1 MVENSWRRSRSSLTS
16 KWTLLGGGVRWRGGG
31 GEQLEKVKKF
41 SDQLVDTGGGKRTAG
56 EGQEVL

>member
-41 SDQLVDTGGGKRTAG
+41 SDQ
-56 EGQEVL
+56 